1 MRGMGRG
8 VASVM
13 LATSF
18 VAIGGCVSASLGTNT
33 GPHPPQQRWSI
44 AAKQMAHVG
53 ETVQFD
59 FVLTDFWGRFVAP
72 TGLADY
78 CVAVPSRLRTGI
90 GDERIETEPDAKGH
104 FRFSYTLDSLRAGE
118 KIKLTATA
126 YQQRGSRDHM
136 KIRGQWLTADSP
148 YAEPDRKIAGDSIQL
163 TIYQAKVEM
172 KIVRPADDL
181 DPESGV
187 LRLQRLDGTAAP
199 VYTGS
204 PVYIDKPGRPG
215 FRLDGPEP
223 NGYYRVEYQPTG
235 EQLNPTG
242 TTEAE
247 FSVYDLGG
255 QRHVVSQ
262 TLSTP

>member
-8 VASVM
+8 VALVM
-13 LATSF
+13 LAAS
-18 VAIGGCVSASLGTNT
+18 VAASGGCVSASLGTNT
-33 GPHPPQQRWSI
+33 GPHPPQQRWSV

-78 CVAVPSRLRTGI
+78 CVAIPSRLRTGI
-90 GDERIETEPDAKGH
+90 GDERIETEPDARGH
-104 FRFSYTLDSLRAGE
+104 FRFSYALDRARPGE
-118 KIKLTATA
+118 KVSVTATA

-148 YAEPDRKIAGDSIQL
+148 YAQPDRKIAGDSIQL
-163 TIYQAKVEM
+163 TIYQTKVEM

-199 VYTGS
+199 VYTGT

-223 NGYYRVEYQPTG
+223 HGYYRVEYQPTG

>member
-8 VASVM
+8 VCSAIVATAAAS
-13 LATSF
+13 
-18 VAIGGCVSASLGTNT
+18 IGGCVSASLGTNT
-33 GPHPPQQRWSI
+33 GPHAPQQRWSV
-44 AAKQMAHVG
+44 AGKQMAHVG

-78 CVAVPSRLRTGI
+78 CVAIPSGLRTGI
-90 GDERIETEPDAKGH
+90 GSERTEAEPDERGH
-104 FRFSYTLDSLRAGE
+104 FRFSYALDRARPGE
-118 KIKLTATA
+118 KVPVTATA

-136 KIRGQWLTADSP
+136 KVRGQWLTADSP
-148 YAEPDRKIAGDSIQL
+148 YAEPDRKVAGDSIQL
-163 TIYQAKVEM
+163 TIYQTKVEM

-187 LRLQRLDGTAAP
+187 LRLQRLDGIGPP
-199 VYTGS
+199 VYM
-204 PVYIDKPGRPG
+204 DKPGRPG

-242 TTEAE
+242 TTEVE

>member
-8 VASVM
+8 VALVM
-13 LATSF
+13 LAAS
-18 VAIGGCVSASLGTNT
+18 VAASGGCVSASLGTNT
-33 GPHPPQQRWSI
+33 GPHPPQQRWSV

-78 CVAVPSRLRTGI
+78 CVAIPSQLRTGI
-90 GDERIETEPDAKGH
+90 GNERIETEPDAKGH
-104 FRFSYTLDSLRAGE
+104 FRFSYALDRARPGE
-118 KIKLTATA
+118 KVPVTATA
-126 YQQRGSRDHM
+126 YQQRGSRDQM

-163 TIYQAKVEM
+163 TIYQTKVEM

-187 LRLQRLDGTAAP
+187 LRLHRLDGTGTP
-199 VYTGS
+199 VYM
-204 PVYIDKPGRPG
+204 DKPGRPG

-242 TTEAE
+242 TTEVE

-262 TLSTP
+262 TLNTP

>member
-1 MRGMGRG
+1 MRGMSRAVYPGI
-8 VASVM
+8 
-13 LATSF
+13 LAAAAA
-18 VAIGGCVSASLGTNT
+18 AIGGCVSASLGTNT
-33 GPHPPQQRWSI
+33 GPRPPQQRWSV

-78 CVAVPSRLRTGI
+78 CVTMI
-90 GDERIETEPDAKGH
+90 GSERAEAEPDERGH
-104 FRFSYTLDSLRAGE
+104 FRFSYAFDRTRPGE
-118 KIKLTATA
+118 KVPVTATA

-163 TIYQAKVEM
+163 TIYQTKVEM

-199 VYTGS
+199 VYTGT

-223 NGYYRVEYQPTG
+223 NGYYRVKYQPTG
-235 EQLNPTG
+235 EQLNPSG
-242 TTEAE
+242 TTEVE

>member
-1 MRGMGRG
+1 MRGMGRAVNPG
-8 VASVM
+8 I
-13 LATSF
+13 LATT
-18 VAIGGCVSASLGTNT
+18 AAWIGGCVSASLGTST
-33 GPHPPQQRWSI
+33 GPHPQQQRWSI

-59 FVLTDFWGRFVAP
+59 FVLTDIWGRFVAP

-78 CVAVPSRLRTGI
+78 CVAMI
-90 GDERIETEPDAKGH
+90 GSERAEAEPDERGH
-104 FRFSYTLDSLRAGE
+104 FRFSYALDRARPGE
-118 KIKLTATA
+118 KVPVTATA

-163 TIYQAKVEM
+163 TIYQTKVEM

-187 LRLQRLDGTAAP
+187 LRLQRGDGTAAP
-199 VYTGS
+199 VYTGT

-242 TTEAE
+242 TTEVE

>member
-1 MRGMGRG
+1 M
-8 VASVM
+8 
-13 LATSF
+13 
-18 VAIGGCVSASLGTNT
+18 IGS
-33 GPHPPQQRWSI
+33 
-44 AAKQMAHVG
+44 
-53 ETVQFD
+53 E
-59 FVLTDFWGRFVAP
+59 
-72 TGLADY
+72 
-78 CVAVPSRLRTGI
+78 RTEAEP
-90 GDERIETEPDAKGH
+90 DERGH
-104 FRFSYTLDSLRAGE
+104 FRFSYALDRARPGD
-118 KIKLTATA
+118 KVPVTATA

-136 KIRGQWLTADSP
+136 KIRGQWLSADSP
-148 YAEPDRKIAGDSIQL
+148 YAEPDRQIAGDSIQL
-163 TIYQAKVEM
+163 TIYQTKVEM

-199 VYTGS
+199 VY
-204 PVYIDKPGRPG
+204 IDKPGRPG

-223 NGYYRVEYQPTG
+223 HGYYRVEYQPSG

-242 TTEAE
+242 TTEVE